1 MKASHVGVDMRKA
14 LAQNPN
20 LLRTLIGMGL
30 TLIFLLSYAVYGATV
45 SPSYYIYET
54 DSLEVTPALNQVTPI
69 HDSDE
74 NTTTW
79 VWFVAVEPQNLTWV
93 NLSATDLSEGA
104 DVTLS
109 AGAAIA
115 SHPDLGNPDAQN
127 FSCAVNCGYS
137 TSHSESE
144 VEGGVLIVA
153 LTNTDPAR
161 RGTGSIY
168 AADLAEAKVK
178 AHDAVNHTFGASQ
191 VKIVIIEQ
199 GNRTIQP
206 SFSLSTV
213 NEEITTVKQ
222 FEVEAATEFLWA
234 LAAVIGCFSIVLVPS
249 LTVYIAARAKDKR
262 NQVKLEKAKA
272 SLIVES
278 E

>member
-45 SPSYYIYET
+45 SPSYYIYDT
-54 DSLEVTPALNQVTPI
+54 DSLETTPELSAVTPI

-79 VWFVAVEPQNLTWV
+79 VWFITVNPQNLTWV
-93 NLSATDLSEGA
+93 NLSASSLSEGA
-104 DVTLS
+104 NVTLS
-109 AGAAIA
+109 SGVAIA
-115 SHPDLGNPDAQN
+115 SHADLGNPDAQN
-127 FSCAVNCGYS
+127 FSCDVNCVFS
-137 TSHSESE
+137 TSHNEFEENGE
-144 VEGGVLIVA
+144 VEIVA
-153 LTNTDPAR
+153 LTDTNPAR

-168 AADLAEAKVK
+168 ATDMDEAVLK
-178 AHDAVNHTFGASQ
+178 AQDAVNHTFGATQ
-191 VKIVIIEQ
+191 VKIVIVED

-206 SFSLSTV
+206 SFILSIV
-213 NEEITTVKQ
+213 NEELNTIEQ
-222 FEVEAATEFLWA
+222 FEVDAATEFLWA

-262 NQVKLEKAKA
+262 NQVKLEMAKA
-272 SLIVES
+272 SLAVEN

>member
-1 MKASHVGVDMRKA
+1 MRKA

-45 SPSYYIYET
+45 SPSYYIYDT
-54 DSLEVTPALNQVTPI
+54 DSIENTPPINEVTPI

-79 VWFVAVEPQNLTWV
+79 IWFITVNPQNLTWI
-93 NLSATDLSEGA
+93 NLSVSG
-104 DVTLS
+104 LS
-109 AGAAIA
+109 AGATATLSSGEEIA
-115 SHPDLGNPDAQN
+115 SHPDLGNPDARN
-127 FSCAVNCGYS
+127 FSCDVDCVDS
-137 TSHSESE
+137 TSHSDIEE
-144 VEGGVLIVA
+144 DGELQIIA

-168 AADLAEAKVK
+168 AADIDEANQK
-178 AHDAVNHTFGASQ
+178 AQDLVNHTFGASQ
-191 VKIVIIEQ
+191 MKVVIVEQ
-199 GNRTIQP
+199 GNRTLTP
-206 SFSLSTV
+206 SLSLTIV
-213 NEEITTVKQ
+213 NEELTTVNQ

-262 NQVKLEKAKA
+262 NQVKLEMAKA
-272 SLIVES
+272 SLIVEN

>member
-54 DSLEVTPALNQVTPI
+54 DSLEVIPEIGEVTPI
-69 HDSDE
+69 HDNNE

-79 VWFVAVEPQNLTWV
+79 VWFITVNPQNLTWV
-93 NLSATDLSEGA
+93 NLSASGLSEGTSVA
-104 DVTLS
+104 LS
-109 AGAAIA
+109 SGVVIA

-127 FSCAVNCGYS
+127 FSCDVNCEYS

-144 VEGGVLIVA
+144 EDGEVLIIA
-153 LTNTDPAR
+153 LTNTNPAR

-168 AADLAEAKVK
+168 ATDLDEAILK
-178 AHDAVNHTFGASQ
+178 AQDAVNHTFGATQ
-191 VKIVIIEQ
+191 VKIVIVEE

-206 SFSLSTV
+206 TFILSTV
-213 NEEITTVKQ
+213 NEELTTIEQ

-262 NQVKLEKAKA
+262 NQVKLDMAKA
-272 SLIVES
+272 SLTVES